1 MSNRQKVS
9 VDLAKKCVLS
19 NRRQLL
25 VSYKDASKSERI
37 KAFVDPSVRACG
49 YPLPQRVVFV
59 THFMLAT
66 NNTKILTSSDSFQ
79 HLQSKA
85 TNSIHGILR

>member
-1 MSNRQKVS
+1 MSNQQKVS

-25 VSYKDASKSERI
+25 VSYKDASASKVEEQ

-66 NNTKILTSSDSFQ
+66 NNTKF
-79 HLQSKA
+79 
-85 TNSIHGILR
+85 